1 MKKVK
6 IGFIGFWNGFDEK
19 RNFIYQILSERY
31 DVELS
36 DKPEYAFIYPL
47 GNPCKYT
54 KYDGVRILV
63 AGEPVAP
70 DFSAYDYAIG
80 FDHIDFGERY
90 IRYPVSI
97 WSRFGPMKYRTSM
110 TEEEAE
116 AILKNK
122 SVFCNFVYSHESQ
135 LGMREKLF
143 DALNEYKH
151 VDAAGTYRNNQLN
164 GYYVKGATKHQ
175 LLDKSK
181 FTIAAESM
189 AYPGFCTEK
198 IAHAFLRASIP
209 IYAGDPLVAEEF
221 NTKAFV
227 NCADYCSVADVVERV
242 KELDQNDKLYK
253 AMLMEPVMVDPAYCQ
268 MQYEKLK
275 AFLYNIF
282 DQEKEDAIRRGR
294 YFTFANVE
302 KAAKEYY
309 KVSETLPFK
318 MLRKLKII

>member
-1 MKKVK
+1 MKTVK
-6 IGFIGFWNGFDEK
+6 IDFIGFWKGFDKK

-31 DVELS
+31 NVEIC
-36 DKPEYAFIYPL
+36 DKPDYAFIYPL

-63 AGEPVAP
+63 AGEPLAP

-97 WSRFGPMKYRTSM
+97 WSRFGPMNYRTSL
-110 TEEEAE
+110 TEEQAE
-116 AILKNK
+116 AILKRK
-122 SVFCNFVYSHESQ
+122 KVFCNFIYSHESQ
-135 LGMREKLF
+135 LGVREKLL
-143 DALNEYKH
+143 DALNEYKR
-151 VDAAGTYRNNQLN
+151 VDAAGTYRNNQPN
-164 GYYVKGATKHQ
+164 SYYVKGVTKHE

-209 IYAGDPLVAEEF
+209 IYAGDPLVAEDF

-227 NCADYCSVADVVERV
+227 NCADYGSIADVVDRV
-242 KELDQNDKLYK
+242 KELDQNDKLYME
-253 AMLMEPVMVDPAYCQ
+253 MLMEPVMNDPTYCQ
-268 MQYEKLK
+268 RQYDKMK
-275 AFLYNIF
+275 SFLYHIF
-282 DQEKEDAIRRGR
+282 DLEMDEALRRGR
-294 YFTFANVE
+294 YYTFANAE
-302 KAAKEYY
+302 KAAEEYY
-309 KVSETLPFK
+309 RITQTLPYK
-318 MLRKLKII
+318 VLKKLKWI